1 MLTPGNICHDF
12 VLAKKMI
19 RKVHINDVHGIIIGI
34 GCAKEQ
40 GTKKKEVS
48 ISNNNKQN
56 KQTSKT
62 SKQAKQRGGLKI
74 YVSTMKPDDK
84 Y

>member
-40 GTKKKEVS
+40 GTKKKRSVNFQQQPS
-48 ISNNNKQN
+48 K
-56 KQTSKT
+56 TSKT
-62 SKQAKQRGGLKI
+62 SKTRKTQGVLKI

>member
-1 MLTPGNICHDF
+1 
-12 VLAKKMI
+12 MI

-40 GTKKKEVS
+40 GTERKKEVS

-56 KQTSKT
+56 KQTRKT
-62 SKQAKQRGGLKI
+62 QGGFENLR
-74 YVSTMKPDDK
+74 VNNET
-84 Y
+84 

>member
-12 VLAKKMI
+12 VLAEKMI

-40 GTKKKEVS
+40 GTKKKRSV
-48 ISNNNKQN
+48 NFQ
-56 KQTSKT
+56 QQ
-62 SKQAKQRGGLKI
+62 QAKQATQRGRFENLR
-74 YVSTMKPDDK
+74 VNNET
-84 Y
+84 